1 MAKLIMQKLG
11 KLRGSI
17 GNVVFYQLNGETV
30 MRRKPGPRKTK
41 PTPRQ
46 LYTRKAFNLGQL
58 FLKPLIK
65 ELNFTFS
72 EFIRGPKRGFHFAL
86 STLLKTAISNRQG
99 KPVLDPILVQIS
111 SGELDPLT
119 DASLEK
125 IGDTKFRLSWNA
137 NTWIGTPREGDRLYL
152 LVYCPEE
159 KLFFAIREGAFRKN
173 ELQEFDIPWLER
185 VSSKTYCYAAF
196 YKKVPKGI
204 RFSDSVCLG
213 IGE

>member
-1 MAKLIMQKLG
+1 MEILDLKFFRGVSG
-11 KLRGSI
+11 KVGDWI
-17 GNVVFYQLNGETV
+17 FYQLNGKTMV
-30 MRRKPGPRKTK
+30 RRKPRKSKKK
-41 PTPRQ
+41 PSPRQ
-46 LYTRKAFNLGQL
+46 VYQRKAFGIAQR
-58 FLKPLIK
+58 FLHPIK
-65 ELNFTFS
+65 EELTFTHS
-72 EFIRGPKRGFHFAL
+72 EKIDQLRKGIHLVTGQVLHQ
-86 STLLKTAISNRQG
+86 AISNRSG
-99 KPVLDPILVQIS
+99 IPILEPTEVMIS
-111 SGELDPLT
+111 RGQLDPLT

-173 ELQEFDIPWLER
+173 EFQEFDIPWLER